1 MTDYSK
7 VPWVK
12 VHEYLL
18 TVGSCRTIRDFAMA
32 DCREVEKLIPYD
44 TTACMHLL
52 AGRTYFDACLA
63 SACRSV
69 ATEEYNTYYRMRQ
82 PGVPGV
88 GGNRADQAVGLLL
101 SSNVVDW
108 RKLQYLEYATD
119 FMLPYRMCK
128 SLSHVVP
135 AQQVALSIHRSRSSP
150 DFADAEVTLLGVLNQ
165 HLNTYWP
172 LLVERVKAASSP
184 AGEDA
189 GLHSARQE
197 AARLGLTQRETEI
210 ALLLSER
217 RSMPEI
223 ADRLFISRRTVEKH
237 AERIY
242 AKLGVRKKMQVGE
255 HLRALERQQHLA
267 GSS

>member
-1 MTDYSK
+1 VTNYSK

-12 VHEYLL
+12 VHDYLL
-18 TVGSCRTIRDFAMA
+18 TVGSCRTVRDFAMA
-32 DCREVEKLIPYD
+32 ACREVEKLIPYD

-52 AGRTYFDACLA
+52 AGRTYFDVCLA

-69 ATEEYNTYYRMRQ
+69 ATAEYNTYYRMRQ

-88 GGNRADQAVGLLL
+88 GGKHSEQALGLLM
-101 SSNVVDW
+101 SSHVVDW

-128 SLSHVVP
+128 SLTHVIP
-135 AQQVALSIHRSRSSP
+135 AQQVALSVHRSRSSP
-150 DFADAEVTLLGVLNQ
+150 DFKDADATVLGVLNQ

-172 LLVERVKAASSP
+172 LLVEREKAKPSTAREES
-184 AGEDA
+184 
-189 GLHSARQE
+189 GLYSDLQGAVRP
-197 AARLGLTQRETEI
+197 GLTQRETEI

-217 RSMPEI
+217 LSMPEI
-223 ADRLFISRRTVEKH
+223 AGRLFISRRTVEKH

-242 AKLGVRKKMQVGE
+242 AKLGVRKKAEVGD
-255 HLRALERQQHLA
+255 HLRSLERPQYLFR
-267 GSS
+267 SS